1 VELKGDFV
9 ATVSKKRLN
18 SSLND
23 IRKDINRGFD
33 EVLERLDALEASD
46 AQNAI
51 AIRNL
56 EIKTR
61 SLAGE
66 TYEEIGRTVG
76 LSKSRVG
83 QIVNS

>member
-1 VELKGDFV
+1 M

-18 SSLND
+18 NSLND
-23 IRKDINRGFD
+23 IRRDINRGFD
-33 EVLERLDALEASD
+33 DILERLDALEASD

-66 TYEEIGRTVG
+66 TYEEIGASIG
-76 LSKSRVG
+76 LSKSRIG
-83 QIVNS
+83 QIVKG